1 MEHKYKALLQNMPTR
16 HLLTKKEHKIGALR
30 AQIYRLVHLDVVNF
44 FIAGSIDEI
53 GEILRVAGEFGEK
66 DDGPYFSDEFS
77 WYSMSLVWN
86 AFFFVKLFVYL
97 NKLLDFPYFRFHV
110 KTINPPVYRTV
121 RKIQH

>member
-77 WYSMSLVWN
+77 WYSMSLV
-86 AFFFVKLFVYL
+86 
-97 NKLLDFPYFRFHV
+97 
-110 KTINPPVYRTV
+110 
-121 RKIQH
+121 